1 MTTNCI
7 FCKIIAGT
15 APATIIYRDEQAIA
29 FYDIHPAAPVHMLV
43 IPNKHIDSINDLDPQ
58 DENLVGHLFSVA
70 HQIAEQEGIHL
81 SGYRC
86 IINTG
91 PDSGQAVFHMH
102 VHVIGGRSMRTLT
115 GA

>member
-1 MTTNCI
+1 MTSNCI
-7 FCKIIAGT
+7 FCKILSGT
-15 APATIIYRDEQAIA
+15 APAKIIYQDDLATA

-43 IPNKHIDSINDLDPQ
+43 IPNKHIGSINDLDPQ
-58 DENLVGHLFSVA
+58 DESLVGHLFSVA

-91 PDSGQAVFHMH
+91 PDSGQAVFHVH
-102 VHVIGGRSMRTLT
+102 VHVLGGRPLHTLT